1 MRYSHNTF
9 IVLSK
14 TDSTTLEARMALTQI
29 QIIQSLGDSMTWL
42 EKELSWNVPIT
53 ELRHLTGRIGEL
65 YGALMTNGQMATEVN
80 QSGYDVVS
88 GNGERVSV
96 KTTGKQ
102 NNSGHISFNPNTLN
116 QVDRIMIF
124 RINTEE
130 MQIETLFDGSVEDA
144 RLLMNDSGTGGK
156 STIAMSK
163 LSTSKPIDRDI
174 PRIKEVEWENYK
186 VIELE
191 NGSIEVLLEE
201 STVRPSKPHLRKIAR
216 ELNVSLLNSNG
227 NYYNTRQLGN
237 LIINTLDG

>member
-1 MRYSHNTF
+1 
-9 IVLSK
+9 
-14 TDSTTLEARMALTQI
+14 MALTQI

-96 KTTGKQ
+96 KTTGRQ
-102 NNSGHISFNPNTLN
+102 DNSGHISFNLNTLN

-130 MQIETLFDGSVEDA
+130 MQIETLFDGSVEEA
-144 RLLMNDSGTGGK
+144 KLLMNDSGNGGK

-163 LSTSKPIDRDI
+163 FTKSKPIDRDI
-174 PRIKEVEWENYK
+174 PRIKEVEWDNYK

-191 NGSIEVLLEE
+191 NGSIEVLLDE
-201 STVRPSKPHLRKIAR
+201 STVKPSKPHLRKIAR
-216 ELNVSLLNSNG
+216 ELNISILNSNG
-227 NYYNTRQLGN
+227 NCYNTRQLGS
-237 LIINTLDG
+237 LIINALKD